1 MPRKAMF
8 TREDFISAA
17 FEIARERGIDAV
29 TARELGG
36 RLGCSS
42 RPMFTFFRTVEELKS
57 EVSKKAI
64 EIYRETIKRGL
75 SDSDA
80 LHGFWNCHI
89 GFAQKEPMLFRL
101 IFSEN
106 KPRENQSVP
115 TVLELI
121 DEIRELLT
129 VRLVSESGISEE
141 DASNYFN
148 CFWLL
153 ANGTASFIAVSGCR
167 LTEDES
173 EALYRRAVS
182 GFLAAFK
189 PSAIPE
195 QTPEPSNQTDK
206 TTGRGRRFE
215 EWID

>member
-17 FEIARERGIDAV
+17 FEIARERGIDAI
-29 TARELGG
+29 TARELGVT
-36 RLGCSS
+36 LGCSS
-42 RPMFTFFRTVEELKS
+42 RPMFTFFKTVDELKTNVLKKVIYLYS
-57 EVSKKAI
+57 EAI
-64 EIYRETIKRGL
+64 RNGL

-80 LHGFWNCHI
+80 LHGFWNAHI
-89 GFAQKEPMLFRL
+89 GFAQRDPMLFRL
-101 IFSEN
+101 IFAEN
-106 KPRENQSVP
+106 KSQESQSVP

-129 VRLVSESGISEE
+129 ARLVNESGISEE

-148 CFWLL
+148 CVWLL
-153 ANGTASFIAVSGCR
+153 ANGAASLIAVSGCQ

-173 EALYRRAVS
+173 EALYRRAES
-182 GFLAAFK
+182 GLLAAFK
-189 PSAIPE
+189 PSAIHE
-195 QTPEPSNQTDK
+195 QTPEPSKPTDK